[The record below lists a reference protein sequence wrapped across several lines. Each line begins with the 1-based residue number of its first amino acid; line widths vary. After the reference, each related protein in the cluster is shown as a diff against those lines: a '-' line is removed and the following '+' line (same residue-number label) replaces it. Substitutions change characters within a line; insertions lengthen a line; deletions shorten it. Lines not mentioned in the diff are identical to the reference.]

1 MGTSIFAGVLADG
14 ASSKLA
20 FAKVG
25 DGVFTLSGAN
35 TFTGATTV
43 SSGTLELRGA
53 ATIIP
58 AGSTITIAPA
68 ATLLISNANAGTTLA
83 APLAG
88 TGTVRLDNNISGT
101 AGAQGATLTGNNVGF
116 TGTLLIQPSGTFAAN
131 GTMRL
136 SSSTPSQ
143 LGGATV
149 VVKDRG
155 QAYLTSATFA
165 NNFVITGLGFADTT
179 NYSGTSAA
187 VLGFGSAY
195 GLGAIRIDGATLTG
209 NVRIDGNAKI
219 NSYSNTGILTG
230 VISSTNAS
238 DVLVLGGQGTANSTL
253 RLLGNNTFGDL
264 WINGGGYAADG
275 GDRYTDVWIGG
286 MSAYNGVGGGVPGTS
301 GSLGTGKVTLYGDA
315 KSGST
320 LWFNRADGYTLAAGQ
335 LIQAVAD
342 TAANLAKT
350 NVMVETTGTG
360 LTLNGGTIDLLNSIN
375 TVGGTLR
382 VANSVAGSILNI
394 DAGSTVRA
402 GQITIGDSSTPTANV
417 GGTINQTGGTVTI
430 LNQIMVGRYAT
441 EASVYNLSGGT
452 ITMVNAA
459 PSSAPYSAAVNTY
472 ANGGIYVGG
481 DGVGTFNQSGGT
493 VTTPWVVID
502 NATSTVYNSASS
514 AYNLS
519 GGVLALNT
527 VTGIISGNLT
537 TGAFNFSGGT
547 IRNLVPN
554 GAVALSSIIN
564 VTGTGATLDTVD
576 ATRGFAVKND
586 ITGGGTLTINGG
598 GTLTLTTTGTQNI
611 NATIAGNSG
620 LNKLGTGTTI
630 LAGVNTYSGPTTV
643 TVGTLNLTG
652 SINNS
657 DLTVI
662 AGANLVGLSSAKTI
676 TFNNNTAFQ
685 TDPLATS
692 RLTSLGALT
701 VNGTVTVNL
710 LNGPANANAFPILS
724 FASTNATAANFVLTG
739 AGSYRQLPT
748 FTVTSDAVN
757 LQLGYGSLTWTGAAT
772 NTWNA
777 GTTALNFTNAAT
789 SLADKFIYG
798 DVVTI
803 DDSATLAHNN
813 ITFAGA
819 VTPTFV
825 TVNNSAINLTL
836 TNSAGNVLAGF
847 GSIIKSG
854 TGVLTM
860 ASTVANTFSG
870 GAIISNGQI
879 NVRHINALGTG
890 TVTLGDANTGA
901 GNTALYFDVTRPAAS
916 TYLANKV
923 VVSANGTGTATLG
936 SAANVSGSGVFG
948 FNNIVLA
955 RDVQLDANAAD
966 RTDFGGITGTGNVNF
981 IGTGRAIV
989 GLVGANTFTGDMTI
1003 SGLGIVQV
1011 GAATAGLL
1019 NGIPDN
1025 ANVIINA
1032 GSTLA
1037 MSAGSEVIGGLAGA
1051 GTVTT
1056 NSYVSNLNVGA
1067 NNADNVFAGTL
1078 TQGAGYALSITK
1090 IGTGTQTFAGTN
1102 TATGTLTV
1110 NSGTVVLA
1118 STATWSGMT
1127 LAGGNVI
1134 VTSSQRNS
1142 GNITV
1147 NSGSTLTLADTGK
1160 IYNAAYDNAGVITV
1174 NTGGVWTMP
1183 NYSYSDVNPG
1193 VGQLSNYSA
1202 RRVLGGGQII
1212 ITGDSHSSGQDF
1224 TVNAIT
1230 GGTFAYNPVN
1240 AGQTL
1245 TLFNATTDNNNING
1259 PLNLGGSGTIVMN
1272 ETMQGAGSV
1281 TKIGT
1286 GNLTLGAAN
1295 TFSGGL
1301 VLGPGVVNF
1310 NHPLS
1315 AGTGTITFGAG
1326 STFDSTGPA
1335 GVTFTNS
1342 PNLAIAGNLNFVGTQ
1357 ALNLG
1362 RGAVTVTG
1370 TRTINVGGSNLTIA
1384 GNITGTGGLTKTG
1397 NGNLSLIGNNTFSGD
1412 LTVNAGTVSV
1422 GALGAAN
1429 IGTGT
1434 LHLNGGGLR
1443 FDYQSLNGFT
1453 ATGTAIYTGAPAS
1466 TAITDNFAVLHSSDL
1481 SNPDRIGDNT
1491 TKGFVGKVYLPA
1503 GTFSFSKNFDDQGRL
1518 VIGGTTVFSST
1529 AYTDFS
1535 TGSFTA
1541 ATAGWYD
1548 IDVRV
1553 MNGGG
1558 GIGPING
1565 SGIGVGIKLGAVS
1578 AVPGD
1583 YAAFDVNSVSSLGG
1597 RLAPELNRTLT
1608 FAKSITLDVNSTLD
1622 VPDLGTGSSVN
1633 ITGVISGASSLTK
1646 TGAGT
1651 LLLSGAN
1658 TYTGD
1663 TVVSAGIL
1671 ALTGSASA
1679 SSGVIVNGG
1688 TLRIDA
1694 AAAVPASGLVFNGG
1708 GLQFN
1713 LGAATSLSLSQ
1724 LTINAPVTIDTT
1736 GLDVTL
1742 TSPLLG
1748 NGQLNKAGTAPTP
1761 GTLTLATGSSYT
1773 GKLGFNGGAIVIS
1786 DATALGA
1793 APAAFTADSLSFNG
1807 GILRTTADVT
1817 LDANRGLTLNVN
1829 GLGILA
1835 PDAATTLTVN
1845 AIIASGA
1852 GTGSTSGKLALGS
1865 TNGGTIVLNGVNT
1878 YAGDTDLLGGTV
1890 VLGDSAALG
1899 TGANLNLPSGTTTA
1913 TLQLGTT
1920 VSGTITKAINVADGF
1935 ANLTIAAGTKD
1946 VTINGGLTGAGT
1958 LTQAGTGKL
1967 ILGGTSA
1974 FAGGIVADNTIV
1986 LNTAN
1991 AVAGGAL
1998 GAILHF
2004 GTGTT
2009 YNKAGTIAYGT
2020 GVTTDVSNRLD
2031 TATIPSLT
2039 IDTGANTVTFSTSL
2053 YGQFEFTKKGSGELI
2068 LDGLD
2073 SFATGN
2079 LTLAAGTL
2087 TMAKQAS
2094 LAGVVNGLTF
2104 GSPSSLTFTG
2114 DATLKYGSLVTTDM
2128 SPSLVAAAGKTATI
2142 DTNGN
2147 DVTFATAINGAGNF
2161 AKTGGGTLTLSA
2173 TNAFTGG
2180 FKLAQGT
2187 LEIAGANTLTAS
2199 TGLTFTG
2206 DATLKF
2212 ATGNSDDVS
2221 NGLTVAATKTGTID
2235 TNGNDVTFTH
2245 SLAGAGT
2252 LTKVGTGTLSL
2263 DSANT
2268 LTGTVN
2274 VNAGT
2279 LALTAFGSLDT
2290 PATIAVGAAG
2300 TFNATAPAGFTLASG
2315 QTLTGTGAV
2324 NVGAANTLAIATGS
2338 TLNATGLNVTG
2349 KLTLAGTYA
2358 ATLGAPGTALA
2369 PNVAA
2374 QTTVGGNVTLGGTLR
2389 LTSNSAGA
2397 GAYQIINGAGTTTG
2411 NFTAFDLVGID
2422 NALLHQVVVKSA
2434 GVTGVNL
2441 VRVATTTGTL
2451 PATIDFGNVRP
2462 GASTLSTTRNFANT
2476 TTADGFSEA
2485 LTGSVSAN
2493 GTGFTTAAAGTT
2505 GTVTLALDSLTAGAK
2520 TGNANVA
2527 VSSVGVGTFANT
2539 SLVTGTVALSGSV
2552 YDLANATVVTT
2563 PLALGDI
2570 RRNVTANIGVTNTT
2584 VSNATYQD
2592 NLNVLATATNA
2603 NLSFA
2608 NPADLAA
2615 GNSGNVVV
2623 TAANVGVLN
2632 TTISLGLTSK
2642 VLSGVITLTDA
2653 ALTTQTVALTGTA
2666 YDVAT
2671 ATLGSTTL
2679 ALGNVR
2685 TLATGNIGL
2694 TNTVLTGG
2702 NATYQ
2707 DNLQVVATSTNA
2719 KLAFANPANL
2729 AASTSGNVVVTA
2741 ATAGSLTGTANLA
2754 LTSKVLAGTTGL
2766 NDVALAGQTVAVT
2779 GAAYDY
2785 GNAVIADTTVAFGNI
2800 HLGSAVVTRNL
2811 SVANTTITSA
2821 TYQDNLTATATAVTG
2836 LSVNT
2841 LSEMA
2846 AGTSGN
2852 LVFSASSAAA
2862 GSLAGSVNF
2871 TLNSTNT
2878 VSGLD
2883 AKVLTTTAN
2892 VTTTGQ
2898 VYTGLSTWNATSGSW
2913 GTLTTG
2919 FGTNWAANQ
2928 GSPGLDAAFANV
2940 DTATFD
2946 NTVLVTGATA
2956 TVSLDG
2962 TAPSL
2967 KAITF
2972 NTTGG
2977 GYTLDAGSGGALTLA
2992 AGSGNAAVTATAGN
3006 HTIATDLTLSTATDA
3021 AVGTGAKLTISGAV
3035 SGTVGL
3041 AKSGAG
3047 TLTIAGNNTAYT
3059 GAVTLAAGTLE
3070 LNSFNAIINASA
3082 LNVTGSA
3089 TLVYGTG
3096 NTTDVSG
3103 KLGTI
3108 ASGTTFTVDTNG
3120 NIVTYASAITSAGT
3134 LVKDNSG
3141 VLVLGAANNLT
3152 GPVNVTGG
3160 SIRIGNAG
3168 ALGTSTVTVGAGSF
3182 LDLNTID
3189 ATGAS
3194 IVLAGGT
3201 LQRPSAYTGT
3211 VTFTAASLDAS
3222 ALSSAGANTK
3232 VGILAG
3238 QTAAINGETR
3248 DIELN
3253 GGTLTG
3259 LSTFAG
3265 KLIVK
3270 STLDATATISFGAV
3284 TLAGGTINLQ
3294 GLDST
3299 KSINYQSGTLTNANG
3314 YTGNLDVLGAVSVA
3328 TGTLGNGVLLVGA
3341 GDTVT
3346 AATNG
3351 LNNAIGLS
3359 GGTVD
3364 FNGKTATSSI
3374 AYTNGTLTNAA
3385 GYTGDV
3391 TFSGTKSFAS
3401 GSLGSARVIASTGT
3415 TLDFAAGFNNAV
3427 RNTGGAVTNGT
3438 NYTGTMTYAGGQS
3451 ITVTADQVAKLAFDS
3466 GTTAKGSGTLTSLGF
3481 AAGSAYTMN
3490 IKDGAGVA
3498 GVGFDSVSVT
3508 GALNLATLSS
3518 ANRMTL
3524 NVVSLDGSNGVGG
3537 NIANQTFAWNDPK
3550 NFTLFTYGTLT
3561 LGNGVT
3567 NVADLFTVNYSNFK
3581 DKYGVT
3587 AQADWFS
3594 VSNDTANGAIVL
3606 TAIPEPSTYG
3616 MSLAGLALAL
3626 AAIRRRNKRKTD
3638 AEAK

>member
-1 MGTSIFAGVLADG
+1 M
-14 ASSKLA
+14 
-20 FAKVG
+20 
-25 DGVFTLSGAN
+25 
-35 TFTGATTV
+35 
-43 SSGTLELRGA
+43 
-53 ATIIP
+53 
-58 AGSTITIAPA
+58 
-68 ATLLISNANAGTTLA
+68 LISNANAGTTLA

-116 TGTLLIQPSGTFAAN
+116 TGTLLLQPSGTFAAN

-136 SSSTPSQ
+136 TSGIPSQ

-155 QAYLTSATFA
+155 QAYLTNATFA
-165 NNFVITGLGFADTT
+165 NNFVISGLGFADTV

-187 VLGFGSAY
+187 VLGFGSTI
-195 GLGAIRIDGATLTG
+195 GLGAIRLEGATVTG

-219 NSYSNTGILTG
+219 NSYSSTGILTG
-230 VISSTNAS
+230 VISSTNAA
-238 DVLVLGGQGTANSTL
+238 DVLILGGQGSANSTL

-264 WINGGGYAADG
+264 WINGGGYATDG
-275 GDRYTDVWIGG
+275 GDRYSDVWIGG

-301 GSLGTGKVTLYGDA
+301 GSLGTGKVTLYADVR
-315 KSGST
+315 SGST

-342 TAANLAKT
+342 TAANLVKT
-350 NVMVETTGTG
+350 NFMVETTGTG
-360 LTLNGGTIDLLNSIN
+360 LTLNGGTVDLLNSIN
-375 TVGGTLR
+375 TFGGTLR

-441 EASVYNLSGGT
+441 EASVYNLSDGT

-459 PSSAPYSAAVNTY
+459 PSSAPYSAALNTY
-472 ANGGIYVGG
+472 VNGGIYVGG

-519 GGVLALNT
+519 GGVLALNA

-554 GAVALSSIIN
+554 GAVTLSSIIN

-576 ATRGFAVKND
+576 STRGFAVKND

-598 GTLTLTTTGTQNI
+598 GTLTLTTTGTQTI

-620 LNKLGTGTTI
+620 LNKLGTGATI

-662 AGANLVGLSSAKTI
+662 AGANLVGLSTAKTI

-710 LNGPANANAFPILS
+710 LNGPADANAFPILS

-757 LQLGYGSLTWTGAAT
+757 LQLGYGSLTWTGAAS

-819 VTPTFV
+819 VTPTIV
-825 TVNNSAINLTL
+825 TVNNSAINITL

-854 TGVLTM
+854 TGSLTM

-870 GAIISNGQI
+870 GAIISNGQV
-879 NVRHINALGTG
+879 NVRHIAALGTG
-890 TVTLGDANTGA
+890 TVTLGDANTGTS
-901 GNTALYFDVTRPAAS
+901 NTSLYFDVTRPAAS
-916 TYLANKV
+916 TYLVNKI
-923 VVSANGTGTATLG
+923 VVSANGTGTATIG
-936 SAANVSGSGVFG
+936 SAANVAGAGVFG

-981 IGTGRAIV
+981 IGTGRAII
-989 GLVGANTFTGDMTI
+989 GLVGANTFTGDLTI

-1011 GAATAGLL
+1011 GAGTAGLL

-1037 MSAGSEVIGGLAGA
+1037 MSTGSEVIGGLAGA

-1056 NSYVSNLNVGA
+1056 NASVSNLNVGA
-1067 NNADNVFAGTL
+1067 NNADSVFAGTL
-1078 TQGAGYALSITK
+1078 AQGGANTLSITK
-1090 IGTGTQTFAGTN
+1090 IGTGTQTFNGTN

-1134 VTSSQRNS
+1134 VTSSQSNS

-1160 IYNAAYDNAGVITV
+1160 LYNSAWNNTGVITV
-1174 NTGGVWTMP
+1174 NTGGVWTLP
-1183 NYSYSDVNPG
+1183 DWSYPG
-1193 VGQLSNYSA
+1193 VGQLADYSA
-1202 RRVLGGGQII
+1202 RRVLGGGQIT

-1240 AGQTL
+1240 AGQVL
-1245 TLFNATTDNNNING
+1245 TLVGTINDNNNING
-1259 PLNLGGSGTIVMN
+1259 PLNLGGSGNIVMN
-1272 ETMQGAGSV
+1272 ETMVGAGSV
-1281 TKIGT
+1281 TKVGT

-1342 PNLAIAGNLNFVGTQ
+1342 PNLAIAGDLNFVGTQ

-1397 NGNLSLIGNNTFSGD
+1397 AGNLSLIGNNTFSGD

-1453 ATGTAIYTGAPAS
+1453 GTGTSIYTGAPAS

-1503 GTFSFSKNFDDQGRL
+1503 GTFSFSKNFDDASRL
-1518 VIGGTTVFSST
+1518 VINGATVFNSGLWNE
-1529 AYTDFS
+1529 FV

-1548 IDVRV
+1548 IDLRV

-1578 AVPGD
+1578 TVPGD

-1663 TVVSAGIL
+1663 TVVSAGML

-1679 SSGVIVNGG
+1679 SSGVIVNAG

-1694 AAAVPASGLVFNGG
+1694 AAAVPANGLVFNGG

-1713 LGAATSLSLSQ
+1713 LGAATSISLTQ

-1736 GLDVTL
+1736 GIDVTL

-1748 NGQLNKAGTAPTP
+1748 NGQLNKAGTNPTP

-1793 APAAFTADSLSFNG
+1793 TPAAFTADSLSFNG

-1845 AIIASGA
+1845 AIIASSA

-1865 TNGGTIVLNGVNT
+1865 ANGGTIVLNGVNT

-1946 VTINGGLTGAGT
+1946 VTINGGLIGAGT

-1991 AVAGGAL
+1991 AVEGGAL

-2009 YNKAGTIAYGT
+2009 YNQAGTIAYGV
-2020 GVTTDVSNRLD
+2020 GVTTDISTRLD

-2039 IDTGANTVTFSTSL
+2039 IDTGANTVTFGTAL

-2068 LDGLD
+2068 LEGLD
-2073 SFATGN
+2073 TFGSGN

-2114 DATLKYGSLVTTDM
+2114 DATLKYATGVTTDM
-2128 SPSLVAAAGKTATI
+2128 SPSLVAAVGKTAMI

-2147 DVTFATAINGAGNF
+2147 DVTFAAALNGAGNF
-2161 AKTGGGTLTLSA
+2161 AKTGNGTLTLAA
-2173 TNAFTGG
+2173 TNLFTGG

-2187 LEIAGANTLTAS
+2187 LEIAGANTLATS

-2221 NGLTVAATKTGTID
+2221 NGLTIAATKTGTID
-2235 TNGNDVTFTH
+2235 TNGNDVIFTH

-2252 LTKVGTGTLSL
+2252 LTKVGMGKLSL

-2290 PATIAVGAAG
+2290 PTTIAVGAAG
-2300 TFNATAPAGFTLASG
+2300 TFDATAPAGFTLASG

-2324 NVGAANTLAIATGS
+2324 NVGAANTLAIASGS
-2338 TLNATGLNVTG
+2338 TLLATGLTVDG

-2358 ATLGAPGTALA
+2358 AILGAPGTALL
-2369 PNVAA
+2369 PNAAA
-2374 QTTVGGNVTLGGTLR
+2374 QTTVSGNVTLGGTLR

-2397 GAYQIINGAGTTTG
+2397 GAYQIINGSGTTTG
-2411 NFTAFDLVGID
+2411 NFAAFDLVGID

-2434 GVTGVNL
+2434 GLTSVNL

-2451 PATIDFGNVRP
+2451 PASVDFGNVRP
-2462 GASTLSTTRNFANT
+2462 GASTLSTTRDFANT
-2476 TTADGFSEA
+2476 ATADGFSEA
-2485 LTGSVSAN
+2485 LTGTVSAN
-2493 GTGFTTAAAGTT
+2493 GTGFTSAAAGTT
-2505 GTVTLALDSLTAGAK
+2505 GTVTLTLDATTAGAK
-2520 TGNANVA
+2520 SGNANVA

-2539 SLVTGTVALSGSV
+2539 SLVSGTVALSGNV
-2552 YDLANATVVTT
+2552 YDYA
-2563 PLALGDI
+2563 
-2570 RRNVTANIGVTNTT
+2570 
-2584 VSNATYQD
+2584 
-2592 NLNVLATATNA
+2592 
-2603 NLSFA
+2603 
-2608 NPADLAA
+2608 
-2615 GNSGNVVV
+2615 
-2623 TAANVGVLN
+2623 
-2632 TTISLGLTSK
+2632 
-2642 VLSGVITLTDA
+2642 
-2653 ALTTQTVALTGTA
+2653 
-2666 YDVAT
+2666 
-2671 ATLGSTTL
+2671 
-2679 ALGNVR
+2679 
-2685 TLATGNIGL
+2685 
-2694 TNTVLTGG
+2694 
-2702 NATYQ
+2702 
-2707 DNLQVVATSTNA
+2707 
-2719 KLAFANPANL
+2719 
-2729 AASTSGNVVVTA
+2729 
-2741 ATAGSLTGTANLA
+2741 
-2754 LTSKVLAGTTGL
+2754 
-2766 NDVALAGQTVAVT
+2766 
-2779 GAAYDY
+2779 
-2785 GNAVIADTTVAFGNI
+2785 NAVIADTTVAFGNV

-2841 LSEMA
+2841 LSELA

-2852 LVFSASSAAA
+2852 LVFTASTGTA
-2862 GSLAGSVNF
+2862 GSLAGAVTF

-2883 AKVLTTTAN
+2883 AKSVSTSAN

-2898 VYTGLSTWNATSGSW
+2898 VYTGLSTWNATNGSW

-2946 NTVLVTGATA
+2946 NTVLGTGANA

-2992 AGSGNAAVTATAGN
+2992 AGSGNATVTATAGN

-3035 SGTVGL
+3035 TGTVGL

-3047 TLTIAGNNTAYT
+3047 TLTIAGNNAGYT

-3089 TLVYGTG
+3089 TLLYGTG

-3108 ASGTTFTVDTNG
+3108 AAGTTFTVDTNG

-3141 VLVLGAANNLT
+3141 VLVLGAANSLT

-3194 IVLAGGT
+3194 IVLAGGA

-3259 LSTFAG
+3259 LSSFTG
-3265 KLIVK
+3265 TLIVK
-3270 STLDATATISFGAV
+3270 STLDASATISGGAV
-3284 TLAGGTINLQ
+3284 TLAGGTVNLQ
-3294 GLDST
+3294 GLNST
-3299 KSINYQSGTLTNANG
+3299 KSINYQSGALTNANG

-3328 TGTLGNGVLLVGA
+3328 TGTLGNGVVQVST

-3346 AATNG
+3346 LADNG
-3351 LNNAIGLS
+3351 LNNAIALS

-3374 AYTNGTLTNAA
+3374 AYTNGTLANAT

-3401 GSLGSARVIASTGT
+3401 AALGSARVIVATGA

-3427 RNTGGAVTNGT
+3427 RNTGGAVTNGA

-3451 ITVTADQVAKLAFDS
+3451 INVTADQVAKLAFDS
-3466 GTTAKGSGTLTSLGF
+3466 GTTAKGSGTLTDLSF
-3481 AAGSAYTMN
+3481 AAGSAYTMTM
-3490 IKDGAGVA
+3490 KDGAGVA
-3498 GVGFDSVSVT
+3498 GVGFDSVSIT

-3524 NVVSLDGSNGVGG
+3524 NVVSLDSSSVAGG

-3567 NVADLFTVNYSNFK
+3567 NVADLFTVNYANFK

-3594 VSNDTANGAIVL
+3594 ISNDTVNGAIVL

-3616 MSLAGLALAL
+3616 MGLAGLALAL

-3638 AEAK
+3638 AAK

>member
-1 MGTSIFAGVLADG
+1 
-14 ASSKLA
+14 
-20 FAKVG
+20 
-25 DGVFTLSGAN
+25 
-35 TFTGATTV
+35 
-43 SSGTLELRGA
+43 
-53 ATIIP
+53 
-58 AGSTITIAPA
+58 
-68 ATLLISNANAGTTLA
+68 
-83 APLAG
+83 
-88 TGTVRLDNNISGT
+88 
-101 AGAQGATLTGNNVGF
+101 
-116 TGTLLIQPSGTFAAN
+116 
-131 GTMRL
+131 
-136 SSSTPSQ
+136 
-143 LGGATV
+143 
-149 VVKDRG
+149 
-155 QAYLTSATFA
+155 
-165 NNFVITGLGFADTT
+165 
-179 NYSGTSAA
+179 
-187 VLGFGSAY
+187 
-195 GLGAIRIDGATLTG
+195 
-209 NVRIDGNAKI
+209 
-219 NSYSNTGILTG
+219 
-230 VISSTNAS
+230 
-238 DVLVLGGQGTANSTL
+238 
-253 RLLGNNTFGDL
+253 
-264 WINGGGYAADG
+264 
-275 GDRYTDVWIGG
+275 
-286 MSAYNGVGGGVPGTS
+286 
-301 GSLGTGKVTLYGDA
+301 
-315 KSGST
+315 
-320 LWFNRADGYTLAAGQ
+320 
-335 LIQAVAD
+335 
-342 TAANLAKT
+342 
-350 NVMVETTGTG
+350 
-360 LTLNGGTIDLLNSIN
+360 
-375 TVGGTLR
+375 
-382 VANSVAGSILNI
+382 
-394 DAGSTVRA
+394 
-402 GQITIGDSSTPTANV
+402 
-417 GGTINQTGGTVTI
+417 
-430 LNQIMVGRYAT
+430 
-441 EASVYNLSGGT
+441 
-452 ITMVNAA
+452 
-459 PSSAPYSAAVNTY
+459 
-472 ANGGIYVGG
+472 
-481 DGVGTFNQSGGT
+481 
-493 VTTPWVVID
+493 
-502 NATSTVYNSASS
+502 
-514 AYNLS
+514 
-519 GGVLALNT
+519 
-527 VTGIISGNLT
+527 
-537 TGAFNFSGGT
+537 
-547 IRNLVPN
+547 
-554 GAVALSSIIN
+554 
-564 VTGTGATLDTVD
+564 
-576 ATRGFAVKND
+576 
-586 ITGGGTLTINGG
+586 
-598 GTLTLTTTGTQNI
+598 
-611 NATIAGNSG
+611 
-620 LNKLGTGTTI
+620 
-630 LAGVNTYSGPTTV
+630 
-643 TVGTLNLTG
+643 
-652 SINNS
+652 
-657 DLTVI
+657 
-662 AGANLVGLSSAKTI
+662 
-676 TFNNNTAFQ
+676 
-685 TDPLATS
+685 
-692 RLTSLGALT
+692 
-701 VNGTVTVNL
+701 
-710 LNGPANANAFPILS
+710 
-724 FASTNATAANFVLTG
+724 
-739 AGSYRQLPT
+739 
-748 FTVTSDAVN
+748 
-757 LQLGYGSLTWTGAAT
+757 
-772 NTWNA
+772 
-777 GTTALNFTNAAT
+777 
-789 SLADKFIYG
+789 
-798 DVVTI
+798 
-803 DDSATLAHNN
+803 
-813 ITFAGA
+813 
-819 VTPTFV
+819 
-825 TVNNSAINLTL
+825 
-836 TNSAGNVLAGF
+836 
-847 GSIIKSG
+847 
-854 TGVLTM
+854 
-860 ASTVANTFSG
+860 
-870 GAIISNGQI
+870 
-879 NVRHINALGTG
+879 
-890 TVTLGDANTGA
+890 
-901 GNTALYFDVTRPAAS
+901 
-916 TYLANKV
+916 
-923 VVSANGTGTATLG
+923 
-936 SAANVSGSGVFG
+936 
-948 FNNIVLA
+948 
-955 RDVQLDANAAD
+955 
-966 RTDFGGITGTGNVNF
+966 
-981 IGTGRAIV
+981 
-989 GLVGANTFTGDMTI
+989 
-1003 SGLGIVQV
+1003 
-1011 GAATAGLL
+1011 L

-1056 NSYVSNLNVGA
+1056 NAAVSNLNVGA

-1078 TQGAGYALSITK
+1078 AQGGANTLSITK
-1090 IGTGTQTFAGTN
+1090 IGTGTQTFNGTN

-1160 IYNAAYDNAGVITV
+1160 IYNAAYDNGGVITV

-1245 TLFNATTDNNNING
+1245 TLLVNTTDNNNING

-1272 ETMQGAGSV
+1272 ESMVGAGSV

-1315 AGTGTITFGAG
+1315 AGSGTVTFGAG

-1342 PNLAIAGNLNFVGTQ
+1342 PNLAIAGDLNFVGTQ

-1384 GNITGTGGLTKTG
+1384 GNISGTGGLTKTG
-1397 NGNLSLIGNNTFSGD
+1397 SGNLSLIGNNTFSGD

-1429 IGTGT
+1429 IGSGT

-1453 ATGTAIYTGAPAS
+1453 GTGTSIYTGAPAS

-1518 VIGGTTVFSST
+1518 VIGGTTVFNNGTWSE
-1529 AYTDFS
+1529 FV

-1548 IDVRV
+1548 IDLRV
-1553 MNGGG
+1553 MNGVG
-1558 GIGPING
+1558 GIGPMNG

-1597 RLAPELNRTLT
+1597 RLAPELNRALT
-1608 FAKSITLDVNSTLD
+1608 FAKNITLDVNSTLD

-1646 TGAGT
+1646 TGDGT

-1663 TVVSAGIL
+1663 TVVSAGML

-1679 SSGVIVNGG
+1679 SSGVIVNAG

-1713 LGAATSLSLSQ
+1713 LGATTSLSLTQ

-1773 GKLGFNGGAIVIS
+1773 GKLGFNGGAIIIS

-1845 AIIASGA
+1845 AIIASGT

-1890 VLGDSAALG
+1890 VIGDSAALG

-1991 AVAGGAL
+1991 AIEGGAL

-2009 YNKAGTIAYGT
+2009 YNQAGTIAYGT
-2020 GVTTDVSNRLD
+2020 GVTTDISSRLD

-2161 AKTGGGTLTLSA
+2161 AKIGSGTLTLSA

-2235 TNGNDVTFTH
+2235 TNGNDVIFTH

-2252 LTKVGTGTLSL
+2252 LTKVGAGKLSL

-2290 PATIAVGAAG
+2290 PTTIAVGAAG
-2300 TFNATAPAGFTLASG
+2300 TFDATAPAGFTLASG

-2324 NVGAANTLAIATGS
+2324 NVDTANTLAIATGS
-2338 TLNATGLNVTG
+2338 TLNATGLTVDG

-2358 ATLGAPGTALA
+2358 AILGAPGTVLA
-2369 PNVAA
+2369 PNAAA

-2462 GASTLSTTRNFANT
+2462 GASTLSTTRDFVNT
-2476 TTADGFSEA
+2476 ATADGFSEA

-2493 GTGFTTAAAGTT
+2493 GTGFTSAAAGST

-2520 TGNANVA
+2520 SGNANVA

-2539 SLVTGTVALSGSV
+2539 SLVSGTVALSG
-2552 YDLANATVVTT
+2552 
-2563 PLALGDI
+2563 
-2570 RRNVTANIGVTNTT
+2570 NV
-2584 VSNATYQD
+2584 
-2592 NLNVLATATNA
+2592 
-2603 NLSFA
+2603 
-2608 NPADLAA
+2608 
-2615 GNSGNVVV
+2615 
-2623 TAANVGVLN
+2623 
-2632 TTISLGLTSK
+2632 
-2642 VLSGVITLTDA
+2642 
-2653 ALTTQTVALTGTA
+2653 
-2666 YDVAT
+2666 
-2671 ATLGSTTL
+2671 
-2679 ALGNVR
+2679 
-2685 TLATGNIGL
+2685 
-2694 TNTVLTGG
+2694 
-2702 NATYQ
+2702 
-2707 DNLQVVATSTNA
+2707 
-2719 KLAFANPANL
+2719 
-2729 AASTSGNVVVTA
+2729 
-2741 ATAGSLTGTANLA
+2741 
-2754 LTSKVLAGTTGL
+2754 
-2766 NDVALAGQTVAVT
+2766 
-2779 GAAYDY
+2779 YDY

-2871 TLNSTNT
+2871 SLNSTNT

-2883 AKVLTTTAN
+2883 AKALTTTAN

-2946 NTVLVTGATA
+2946 NTVLATGATA

-2967 KAITF
+2967 KDITF

-2992 AGSGNAAVTATAGN
+2992 AGSGNATVTATAGN
-3006 HTIATDLTLSTATDA
+3006 HTIATDLTLSTVTDA
-3021 AVGTGAKLTISGAV
+3021 VVGTGAKLTLAGAV

-3089 TLVYGTG
+3089 TLLYGTG

-3194 IVLAGGT
+3194 IVLAGGA

-3232 VGILAG
+3232 VGILTG

-3259 LSTFAG
+3259 LSTFTG
-3265 KLIVK
+3265 TLIVK
-3270 STLDATATISFGAV
+3270 STIDASATISGGAV
-3284 TLAGGTINLQ
+3284 TLAGGTVNLQ
-3294 GLDST
+3294 GLNST

-3346 AATNG
+3346 AANNG

-3374 AYTNGTLTNAA
+3374 AYTNGTLANAT

-3401 GSLGSARVIASTGT
+3401 GSLGSARVIVATGT

-3427 RNTGGAVTNGT
+3427 RNTGGAVTNGA

-3451 ITVTADQVAKLAFDS
+3451 INVTADQVAKLAFDS
-3466 GTTAKGSGTLTSLGF
+3466 GTTAKGSGTLTDLSF
-3481 AAGSAYTMN
+3481 AAGSAYTMTM
-3490 IKDGAGVA
+3490 KDGAGAA
-3498 GVGFDSVSVT
+3498 GVGFDSVTVT

-3524 NVVSLDGSNGVGG
+3524 NLFSVDSSNVAGG

-3594 VSNDTANGAIVL
+3594 VSNDTVNGAIVL